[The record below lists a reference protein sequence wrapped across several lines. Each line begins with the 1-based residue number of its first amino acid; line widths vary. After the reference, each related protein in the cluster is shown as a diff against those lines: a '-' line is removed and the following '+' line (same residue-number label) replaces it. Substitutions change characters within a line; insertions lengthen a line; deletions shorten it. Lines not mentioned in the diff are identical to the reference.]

1 MLFRSQAFIPHS
13 LEKVRRVRRVLDA
26 NGSSAPIEVDGG
38 VDAGNIGALVAAGA
52 SILVAGQAIFGAPD
66 PTAALK
72 GLRAAAT
79 GVVPVRAE

>member
-1 MLFRSQAFIPHS
+1 M
-13 LEKVRRVRRVLDA
+13 
-26 NGSSAPIEVDGG
+26 
-38 VDAGNIGALVAAGA
+38 DAGNIGALVAAGA